1 MNDRLE
7 DMLRELDGDSS
18 GSLTSDDWIT
28 ERVNEQISTIR
39 DTSNISDGSHT
50 FGELYHHRAIL
61 SATIF
66 NANRNV
72 AWKSKRHDD
81 GEMIKGFFIV
91 GIETPEGQ
99 FTYHYPLEYWN
110 YFKVKKMNYAPVWDG
125 HSSKDVTRLFSLIND
140 EDNFFG

>member
-1 MNDRLE
+1 MVESLEKMLNNLNKDDSHKTTRDEWVTDR
-7 DMLRELDGDSS
+7 
-18 GSLTSDDWIT
+18 I
-28 ERVNEQISTIR
+28 NEQILAVK
-39 DTSNISDGSHT
+39 DTSEISDGSHT

-66 NANRNV
+66 NANRDV

-125 HSSKDVTRLFSLIND
+125 HSSEDVCRLLSLVD
-140 EDNFFG
+140 SKSD

>member
-1 MNDRLE
+1 MNNRLE
-7 DMLRELDGDSS
+7 DMLRGLDGDSS
-18 GSLTSDDWIT
+18 GSLTSDNWIT

-50 FGELYHHRAIL
+50 FGELYHHRAML
-61 SATIF
+61 FATIC
-66 NANRNV
+66 NMSKDV

-99 FTYHYPLEYWN
+99 FTYHYPLEYWG
-110 YFKVKKMNYAPVWDG
+110 YFKVKKMNYAPIWDG
-125 HSSKDVTRLFSLIND
+125 HSSDDVDRLLSLINN
-140 EDNFFG
+140 ESN

>member
-1 MNDRLE
+1 MVESLEKMLNNLNKDDSHKTTRDEWVTDR
-7 DMLRELDGDSS
+7 
-18 GSLTSDDWIT
+18 I
-28 ERVNEQISTIR
+28 NEQILVVR
-39 DTSNISDGSHT
+39 DTSEISDGSHT

-66 NANRNV
+66 NANRDV

-99 FTYHYPLEYWN
+99 FTYHYPLEYWG

-125 HSSKDVTRLFSLIND
+125 HSSDDVGRLLSLVNSKSD
-140 EDNFFG
+140 

>member
-1 MNDRLE
+1 MVESLEKMLNNLNKNDSHKTTRDE
-7 DMLRELDGDSS
+7 WVTDR
-18 GSLTSDDWIT
+18 I
-28 ERVNEQISTIR
+28 NEQILAVR
-39 DTSNISDGSHT
+39 DTSEISDGSHT

-66 NANRNV
+66 NVNRDV

-99 FTYHYPLEYWN
+99 FTYHYPLEYWS

-125 HSSKDVTRLFSLIND
+125 HSSDDVGRLLSLINN
-140 EDNFFG
+140 ESN

>member
-1 MNDRLE
+1 MSTKLE
-7 DMLRELDGDSS
+7 KMLRELDESTS
-18 GSLTSDDWIT
+18 VSLTRDEWVTDRI
-28 ERVNEQISTIR
+28 NEQILTVR
-39 DTSNISDGSHT
+39 DTSGISDGSHT

-66 NANRNV
+66 NANRDI

-99 FTYHYPLEYWN
+99 FTYHYPLDYWK
-110 YFKVKKMNYAPVWDG
+110 YFNVRKLDYAPVWDG
-125 HSSKDVTRLFSLIND
+125 HSSDDVNRLLSLT
-140 EDNFFG
+140 DN

>member
-1 MNDRLE
+1 MVESLEKMLNNLNKND
-7 DMLRELDGDSS
+7 SNK
-18 GSLTSDDWIT
+18 IT
-28 ERVNEQISTIR
+28 RDEWVTDRINEQILAVR

-66 NANRNV
+66 NANRDV

-81 GEMIKGFFIV
+81 GDMIKGFFIV
-91 GIETPEGQ
+91 GIDTPEGQ
-99 FTYHYPLEYWN
+99 FTYHYPLEYWG

-125 HSSKDVTRLFSLIND
+125 HSSDDVERLLSLVD
-140 EDNFFG
+140 SKSD

>member
-1 MNDRLE
+1 MSNRLE
-7 DMLRELDGDSS
+7 DMLMGLDGNSS
-18 GSLTSDDWIT
+18 SSLTSDKWVT
-28 ERVNEQISTIR
+28 ERVNEQISGIK

-61 SATIF
+61 SATIL
-66 NANRNV
+66 NTNRDV

-99 FTYHYPLEYWN
+99 FTYHYPLEYWG
-110 YFKVKKMNYAPVWDG
+110 YFKVKKLNYAPVWDG
-125 HSSKDVTRLFSLIND
+125 HSSDNVDRLLSLVDSKSN
-140 EDNFFG
+140 

>member
-1 MNDRLE
+1 MSTKLE
-7 DMLRELDGDSS
+7 KMLRGLDESTS
-18 GSLTSDDWIT
+18 GSLTKDEWVTDRI
-28 ERVNEQISTIR
+28 NEQILAVR
-39 DTSNISDGSHT
+39 DTSGISDGSHT

-66 NANRNV
+66 NANRDV

-99 FTYHYPLEYWN
+99 FTYHYPLEYWG

-125 HSSKDVTRLFSLIND
+125 HSSDDVDRLLSLVD
-140 EDNFFG
+140 SKSD

>member
-1 MNDRLE
+1 MVESLEKMLNNLNKDDSHKTTRDEWVTDR
-7 DMLRELDGDSS
+7 
-18 GSLTSDDWIT
+18 I
-28 ERVNEQISTIR
+28 NEQILAVK
-39 DTSNISDGSHT
+39 DTSEISDGSHT

-66 NANRNV
+66 NANRDV

-110 YFKVKKMNYAPVWDG
+110 YFKVKKMNYATVWDG
-125 HSSKDVTRLFSLIND
+125 HSSEDVDRLLSLVD
-140 EDNFFG
+140 SKSD